1 MDRRDVEPRL
11 HAIGNGVVP
20 LVAAKPRHAT
30 CSSPCS
36 CGASSE
42 GLERLISAEALRE
55 VGREGIVMTVLG
67 DSVPEEEKPN
77 E

>member
-1 MDRRDVEPRL
+1 MFVAVFVRR
-11 HAIGNGVVP
+11 
-20 LVAAKPRHAT
+20 LVI
-30 CSSPCS
+30 
-36 CGASSE
+36 E